1 MYKADTIDSR
11 SITSISTHLSTQN
24 SKSLADQIKYGQN
37 LKNKETKVVGI
48 LANSNEN
55 NSTIGTQNNTTLGR
69 SNTNPSVTFKEPSE
83 LEFRQAALNNSYYS
97 SNENL
102 QQKGNSIEIKTSHF
116 KIIRMVYL
124 KYKGDTDNEIK
135 ALRKKV
141 ESQIVI
147 RQVIIFF
154 FQFNNE

>member
-1 MYKADTIDSR
+1 MFKADTVDSR

-24 SKSLADQIKYGQN
+24 SKSLADQIKARQS

-48 LANSNEN
+48 LANNNEN

-83 LEFRQAALNNSYYS
+83 LEFRQSALNNSHYS

-102 QQKGNSIEIKTSHF
+102 QQKGFSFEIK
-116 KIIRMVYL
+116 
-124 KYKGDTDNEIK
+124 
-135 ALRKKV
+135 
-141 ESQIVI
+141 
-147 RQVIIFF
+147 
-154 FQFNNE
+154 

>member
-83 LEFRQAALNNSYYS
+83 YEFRQTALNNSYYS
-97 SNENL
+97 NDESL
-102 QQKGNSIEIKTSHF
+102 QQKGF
-116 KIIRMVYL
+116 
-124 KYKGDTDNEIK
+124 
-135 ALRKKV
+135 
-141 ESQIVI
+141 
-147 RQVIIFF
+147 
-154 FQFNNE
+154 